1 MCGASKARTSGLSA
15 ATPPPTPSSR
25 TFGTRRLLPSAT
37 LRPQCMLTW
46 SCCRVAAS
54 LACVVLMPAQV
65 SAVSP
70 TSVAVGIW
78 RNRGQRRIAA
88 VGAVPFSMLER
99 DSSAVGFLH
108 HSMRCCNGARI
119 AYLEKGM
126 PKLWNT
132 YALMREVWSAD
143 SCAAAASGAR
153 QQLAASSPLPAPRVS
168 GRRMQE

>member
-1 MCGASKARTSGLSA
+1 
-15 ATPPPTPSSR
+15 
-25 TFGTRRLLPSAT
+25 
-37 LRPQCMLTW
+37 
-46 SCCRVAAS
+46 VAAS

-99 DSSAVGFLH
+99 DSSAVGFFH
-108 HSMRCCNGARI
+108 HSMCCCNGARI

-143 SCAAAASGAR
+143 SCAAAASGAT